1 MCTLCR
7 GRISKTNTAAG
18 MGLVCLS
25 VIKESNIEYKSEKQY
40 LSPDESCHV
49 KLLSSEVR
57 QKAFGKITLCFTSQ
71 PNNLQAVPLH
81 FI

>member
-40 LSPDESCHV
+40 LSPDECCHV
-49 KLLSSEVR
+49 KLL
-57 QKAFGKITLCFTSQ
+57 
-71 PNNLQAVPLH
+71 
-81 FI
+81 